1 MKMTQEEKITCLDIA
16 LRIAGFNAAKEAI
29 CFIVEPMELIESKK
43 GETTLDDI
51 VKVAKNHQP
60 KIQDGNNQTPS
71 AE

>member
-1 MKMTQEEKITCLDIA
+1 MTQEEKITCLDIA
-16 LRIAGFNAAKEAI
+16 LRIAGCNAAKKAI
-29 CFIVEPMELIESKK
+29 CFIVEAMELIESRK